1 MKKKEMIPLIVE
13 ENKSYINGKRMIYI
27 RKRI

>member
-1 MKKKEMIPLIVE
+1 MKKKEMIPLIDE
-13 ENKSYINGKRMIYI
+13 ENKSYINEKRMIYI